1 MQRRRS
7 ELRAADG
14 RRCGRSDVGP
24 PPPPPLPPPPPPTIV
39 VFISIAAIAAAATTS
54 AWAFS
59 STAAPLLGPGR
70 RPRRR
75 DVRRVDDDWASALPL
90 SPRSDAVVV
99 RAFDAGARSIATFPF
114 LSQPYPPELIVEESR
129 VERRLDDDDDDDDD
143 DDGATIVLAA
153 RSSVVDGGGRRS
165 CAGCLVRNDDGS
177 RIEACVRCAFVGD
190 GGGDDDGGGGDVDVD
205 AAVADLDLDL
215 DLDVLVAA
223 YHRLLL
229 HYLRVERESYEE
241 ERDAGGGRRLRPR
254 LTPLA
259 VDFDGGDDDPEGE
272 AECRRRRLL
281 LDRLARIGLLLPPS
295 QFSSYGGYDG
305 DDDNSSISNDLAID
319 LQRYLPFLNEHAFRY
334 RGTDAGIE
342 SLEVL
347 RMLSERRATF
357 DFGATD
363 RDDYDDDDDDD
374 DDEQRRGTTAGG
386 GRGGGRRANFVSR
399 LPGILPPGVVDDV
412 MEIVGRVKSRNWLSA
427 NPDSVDGL
435 PSLHLN
441 LIAGGRSMFE
451 YDHPDPDPDDEDYPG
466 EGDVISDEGGMSF
479 PRCISRMTNILRPYL
494 YDTLLP
500 AIREISNSHTV
511 EISDVFLRNY
521 GKKEEVGR
529 RPFLRDDDDD
539 DIYNSDDGDGVG
551 DDDDDGGES
560 VASAAAAARFVLS
573 PHYDVTAYAT
583 CVIALDSTAST
594 GRNGLYIMPRR
605 RSSSPPGGVD
615 VDGIGSSYSSSA
627 SASVGHAALRQ
638 FFALEVGDGVAHS
651 YDVLHGVDVDSD
663 LGRERTSLIVWFADD
678 GDGRGGG
685 GDCVR
690 GAVSVGG
697 RSGTPPSWLLDPDD
711 DVGEFVLG
719 LAFES
724 SSSVQGGRGANTTTP
739 PSRNYRAELA
749 ADPYPFY
756 LSSARKG
763 NIYAM
768 SAIAQM
774 CSDGIIPESQ
784 YDRILDILASVH
796 VGGAEGGSFNP
807 LFFGRQQRTDDY
819 GIGDDLSS
827 WEGLAIA
834 LWYHAAIR
842 GGHRAAQVSLADEIM
857 SRYYTSMEEEGDDSD
872 AEDPSS
878 DDSRCRRSS
887 SSREDMLLAAS
898 VLFTMA
904 HSQGH
909 VDSRGSLKRLMDVEI
924 DRLIGSGVG
933 LGGGDDSDDGDDSL
947 LSPVM
952 RILLM
957 TI

>member
-1 MQRRRS
+1 MRV
-7 ELRAADG
+7 ADG
-14 RRCGRSDVGP
+14 RRCGRSDVG
-24 PPPPPLPPPPPPTIV
+24 PPPPPPTIV

-59 STAAPLLGPGR
+59 STTAPLLGPGR

-75 DVRRVDDDWASALPL
+75 EVRRVHDDGASALPL

-99 RAFDAGARSIATFPF
+99 RASFAGGTRSIAIATLPF
-114 LSQPYPPELIVEESR
+114 LSRPSSPALIVEESR
-129 VERRLDDDDDDDDD
+129 VERRLDDDDDD

-153 RSSVVDGGGRRS
+153 RSSVVDGGGWRS
-165 CAGCLVRNDDGS
+165 CGGCLVRNDDG
-177 RIEACVRCAFVGD
+177 RRFEACVRCAFVGD
-190 GGGDDDGGGGDVDVD
+190 GGGDDDGGGGGGGDVDVD
-205 AAVADLDLDL
+205 AAVADLDM
-215 DLDVLVAA
+215 DVLVAA

-241 ERDAGGGRRLRPR
+241 ERDAGGGRRVRPR

-259 VDFDGGDDDPEGE
+259 VDFDGGDDDPDGG

-281 LDRLARIGLLLPPS
+281 LDRLVRIGILLPSS
-295 QFSSYGGYDG
+295 QFSSYGGDDRAAGDDG

-319 LQRYLPFLNEHAFRY
+319 LQRYLPFLNEHAFRC
-334 RGTDAGIE
+334 RGTDAGID

-347 RMLSERRATF
+347 RMLSARRVTF

-363 RDDYDDDDDDD
+363 RDEDDDDDDGG
-374 DDEQRRGTTAGG
+374 EQRRGKTGG
-386 GRGGGRRANFVSR
+386 GVRGGGRRANFVSR

-412 MEIVGRVKSRNWLSA
+412 VEIVGRIKSKNWLSA

-451 YDHPDPDPDDEDYPG
+451 YDDPDPDPDDEDEDDPG
-466 EGDVISDEGGMSF
+466 EDDVFSDEGGMSF

-539 DIYNSDDGDGVG
+539 DIYNAKDGDGVG
-551 DDDDDGGES
+551 DGNGDDDDDDDDEDRES

-594 GRNGLYIMPRR
+594 GRNGLYVMPRR
-605 RSSSPPGGVD
+605 RSSSPRGGVA
-615 VDGIGSSYSSSA
+615 YSSSA
-627 SASVGHAALRQ
+627 AASVGHAALRQ

-651 YDVLHGVDVDSD
+651 YDVLHGVDVDPD
-663 LGRERTSLIVWFADD
+663 LGRERTSLIVWFVDD
-678 GDGRGGG
+678 GDGRGEG
-685 GDCVR
+685 GDCGR
-690 GAVSVGG
+690 GGVSVGV

-711 DVGEFVLG
+711 DVAEFVLG

-724 SSSVQGGRGANTTTP
+724 SSSGQGGRGANTTTP
-739 PSRNYRAELA
+739 PLSDRRAEFV
-749 ADPYPFY
+749 ADPYPLY

-774 CSDGIIPESQ
+774 CSDGIIPRSQ
-784 YDRILDILASVH
+784 YDRILDLLTSVH
-796 VGGAEGGSFNP
+796 VGGAGGGSSNP
-807 LFFGRQQRTDDY
+807 LFFGRQQRSDDY
-819 GIGDDLSS
+819 GVGDDLSS

-857 SRYYTSMEEEGDDSD
+857 SRYYTSMEEEGDDGD

-878 DDSRCRRSS
+878 DDDRRRRSS

-933 LGGGDDSDDGDDSL
+933 LGGGDDADDGDDSL

>member
-1 MQRRRS
+1 TTLAKANFSDEGGYRSRCISEDDEHSSTVPVRHPPTGNKEISNRIMSDCVRGAVSVGGRSGTPPSWLLDPGDDVGEFVLGLALENLSSVQGGRGANTRTPHRSITVPKLAADPYPFYLSSARNGNIYAMSAIAQMCSDGIIPDSQYDRILDILTSVHVGVAGGGSSNPLFFGRQQRSDDYGIGDDLSSWEGLAIALWYHAAIRGGHRAAQVSLADEIMSRYYTSMEEEGDDGDAEDSSSDENRRRRS
-7 ELRAADG
+7 
-14 RRCGRSDVGP
+14 S
-24 PPPPPLPPPPPPTIV
+24 
-39 VFISIAAIAAAATTS
+39 SS
-54 AWAFS
+54 AE
-59 STAAPLLGPGR
+59 
-70 RPRRR
+70 
-75 DVRRVDDDWASALPL
+75 DML
-90 SPRSDAVVV
+90 SPRAL
-99 RAFDAGARSIATFPF
+99 ALPF
-114 LSQPYPPELIVEESR
+114 RLRIHVMDEQERRELINKLKQRWGYVNAKYQKYCR
-129 VERRLDDDDDDDDD
+129 
-143 DDGATIVLAA
+143 T
-153 RSSVVDGGGRRS
+153 
-165 CAGCLVRNDDGS
+165 
-177 RIEACVRCAFVGD
+177 ACVRCALV
-190 GGGDDDGGGGDVDVD
+190 GGGDGDGGDVDVD
-205 AAVADLDLDL
+205 AAVADLE
-215 DLDVLVAA
+215 LDVLVAA

-229 HYLRVERESYEE
+229 HYLRVEREFYEE
-241 ERDAGGGRRLRPR
+241 ERDAGGGRRVRPR

-259 VDFDGGDDDPEGE
+259 VDLDGGDGGPEGE
-272 AECRRRRLL
+272 AECRRRRRPL
-281 LDRLARIGLLLPPS
+281 LDRLVRIGLLLPPS
-295 QFSSYGGYDG
+295 RFSSCGGDDDRAAGYDG
-305 DDDNSSISNDLAID
+305 DDDNSSFSNDLAID
-319 LQRYLPFLNEHAFRY
+319 LQRYLPFLNERAFRY
-334 RGTDAGIE
+334 RGTHAGIE
-342 SLEVL
+342 SLELL

-363 RDDYDDDDDDD
+363 RDDDDDDDDD
-374 DDEQRRGTTAGG
+374 DDEQRRGTSAGG

-399 LPGILPPGVVDDV
+399 LPGILPPDVVDDV

-451 YDHPDPDPDDEDYPG
+451 CDDSDPDDEDNPS
-466 EGDVISDEGGMSF
+466 EGDLFSDEGGISF

-500 AIREISNSHTV
+500 AIREISKSHTV
-511 EISDVFLRNY
+511 EISD
-521 GKKEEVGR
+521 
-529 RPFLRDDDDD
+529 
-539 DIYNSDDGDGVG
+539 
-551 DDDDDGGES
+551 
-560 VASAAAAARFVLS
+560 
-573 PHYDVTAYAT
+573 
-583 CVIALDSTAST
+583 
-594 GRNGLYIMPRR
+594 
-605 RSSSPPGGVD
+605 
-615 VDGIGSSYSSSA
+615 
-627 SASVGHAALRQ
+627 
-638 FFALEVGDGVAHS
+638 VGDGVAHS
-651 YDVLHGVDVDSD
+651 YDVLHGVDVDPD

-719 LAFES
+719 LALES
-724 SSSVQGGRGANTTTP
+724 SSSVQGGRGANTRTP
-739 PSRNYRAELA
+739 PSINHRAELA

-774 CSDGIIPESQ
+774 CSDGIIPDSQ
-784 YDRILDILASVH
+784 YDRILDILTSVH
-796 VGGAEGGSFNP
+796 VRGAGGGSSNP
-807 LFFGRQQRTDDY
+807 LFVGRQQRSDDY

-827 WEGLAIA
+827 WEELAIA

-857 SRYYTSMEEEGDDSD
+857 SRYYTSMEEEGDDGD

-878 DDSRCRRSS
+878 DENRRRRSL